1 MKKTIN
7 FLIILALSTTAFAQ
21 KYKLELNL
29 KKGAVYTQTM
39 ISSNKMVQTTNGK
52 ATNVDL
58 SLIIKVKY
66 KVIDIKDSIYDLD
79 AQYETLSM
87 NAKASS
93 GNGFLTFSSAKK
105 DHNDLLSTALQ
116 DATNKPFR
124 VKMSK
129 RGKIVDIQNVDSLLW
144 TFLDELTF
152 DRGDTEKQQTKAQF
166 KNVFGNKAF
175 KNNLEN
181 STAMFPAYP
190 VSIGEKW
197 TTDHVFSEGIS
208 AQSTTTYELKA
219 KNCNSYIIAGTMNL
233 KSTDNDVY
241 KVRNGIEMKS
251 NTTGSFTSTTKL
263 SKKTG
268 WIKEQKM
275 NFELMSSTVF
285 KESPQLPKGM
295 TSDMKMNM
303 QITITDK

>member
-7 FLIILALSTTAFAQ
+7 FLLILALSTTVFAQ

-39 ISSNKMVQTTNGK
+39 ISSNKMIQTTNGK
-52 ATNVDL
+52 ETNVDL

-93 GNGFLTFSSAKK
+93 GNGFLTFSSTKK
-105 DHNDLLSTALQ
+105 DNNDLLSTALQ

-124 VKMSK
+124 VKISK
-129 RGKIVDIQNVDSLLW
+129 SGKLVDIQNIDSLLW
-144 TFLDELTF
+144 KFLDEMTF
-152 DRGDTEKQQTKAQF
+152 DRDIEKLQTKAQF

-181 STAMFPAYP
+181 ATAIFPAYP

-197 TTDHVFSEGIS
+197 TTNHVFSEGIS

-219 KNCNSYIIAGTMNL
+219 KNCNSYIITGTMNL
-233 KSTDNDVY
+233 KSSDNDVY
-241 KVRNGIEMKS
+241 KAINGMEIKS
-251 NTTGSFTSTTKL
+251 NTIGSFIGTTKI

-275 NFELMSSTVF
+275 NFELIGSTVI
-285 KESPQLPKGM
+285 KESPKLPKGM